1 MQPRDLYFVWQYND
15 VDRAFWR
22 EHLEDWLPQRVFD
35 AHQHVFPAH
44 LRQHPMTEQMR
55 RQAWVNELT
64 EPIDAPTAQR
74 CIQTVLPGRQAPCLA
89 FGMPDLDYDL
99 EGQNEY
105 VRSESGRRGWVSLS
119 LLRPE
124 WSAQRL
130 AAELDQPG
138 VIGVKPYYTLI
149 ARAPHTRDRYLES
162 SIFDFLPRAALDVLN
177 DRGSWVTL
185 HVPRTRRLAHPQNLS
200 EIREIRRRYPR
211 VILVIAHLGRCYTEV
226 HARQALP
233 ALADDP
239 GLYFDNAAVLNPAV
253 HRLALECLGPHR
265 ILYGSDNPVFYM
277 RGWQLWEADKYINH
291 TSHPFHFNAHREPP
305 RVEATYTLF
314 MYEAL
319 RALRQA
325 CQDLGLSGDAV
336 RAVLHDNAQRLVN
349 KAQDGRGTG

>member
-1 MQPRDLYFVWQYND
+1 
-15 VDRAFWR
+15 
-22 EHLEDWLPQRVFD
+22 VFD
-35 AHQHVFPAH
+35 AHQHVSPAH
-44 LRQHPMTEQMR
+44 LRQHPMTEPMR
-55 RQAWVNELT
+55 RQMWVNELT

-74 CIQTVLPGRQAPCLA
+74 CIQTVFPGRQVPCLM
-89 FGMPDLDYDL
+89 FGTPNLDYNL
-99 EGQNEY
+99 EGLNEY
-105 VRSESGRRGWVSLS
+105 VRSESGQRGWVCLS

-124 WSAQRL
+124 WSADRL
-130 AAELDQPG
+130 AAELDKPG

-149 ARAPHTRDRYLES
+149 ARTPDTRDRYLES
-162 SIFDFLPRAALDVLN
+162 SIFDFLPHAALEVLN

-185 HVPRTRRLAHPQNLS
+185 HVPRAGRLAHPQNLS

-211 VILVIAHLGRCYTEV
+211 VILVIAHFGRCYTEV

-233 ALADDP
+233 VLADDP
-239 GLYFDNAAVLNPAV
+239 GLYFDNAAVLNTAV

-265 ILYGSDNPVFYM
+265 ILYGSDNPIFYM
-277 RGWQLWEADKYINH
+277 RGRQGWEGDQYINH

-305 RVEATYTLF
+305 PVEAGYTLY

-325 CQDLGLSGDAV
+325 CDDLGLSVDQV

-349 KAQDGRGTG
+349 QAQDGCGTG